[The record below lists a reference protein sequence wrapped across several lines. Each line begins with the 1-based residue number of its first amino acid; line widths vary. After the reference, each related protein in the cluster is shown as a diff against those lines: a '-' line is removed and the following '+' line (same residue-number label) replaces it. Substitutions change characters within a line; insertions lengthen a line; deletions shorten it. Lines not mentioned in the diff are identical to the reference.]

1 MYKATLIL
9 ATLSVRPSFKVK
21 HLFCVEKR
29 YKVGLVEERE
39 REREKERERIEVYHF
54 TYDKRSTFAHYTK
67 HI

>member
-1 MYKATLIL
+1 MYKATLIV

-29 YKVGLVEERE
+29 YKVGPVGKRERKRE
-39 REREKERERIEVYHF
+39 REGIEVYHF
-54 TYDKRSTFAHYTK
+54 RYDKRSTFAHYTK

>member
-29 YKVGLVEERE
+29 YKVGPAGERESERASEREIERE
-39 REREKERERIEVYHF
+39 RQKG
-54 TYDKRSTFAHYTK
+54 
-67 HI
+67 